1 MVIAVVVFEGTV
13 AEPDGKKGAAMDE
26 TFQTTDDGFAERV
39 RDSFDKQGIMGH
51 IGARLGEVRAGYC
64 EIELPYSDAV
74 SQQHGFFHGGVVGTI
89 ADSAGGYAAYS
100 LMGPGEGVLT
110 VEYKLNLMAPADG
123 DELIARGYVVRPGN
137 TLTVSRA
144 EVVVIK
150 NGQATACAAL
160 QQTLM
165 RIAGREDVI
174 G

>member
-1 MVIAVVVFEGTV
+1 MNTE
-13 AEPDGKKGAAMDE
+13 
-26 TFQTTDDGFAERV
+26 FQPADDAFAQRV
-39 RDSFDKQGIMGH
+39 RDSFDKQGIMAH
-51 IGARLGEVRAGYC
+51 IGARLGEVRPGYC

-100 LMGPGEGVLT
+100 LMGADDGVLT

-123 DELIARGYVVRPGN
+123 DELIDRGYVVRPGR

-144 EVVVIK
+144 DVMVVK
-150 NGQATACAAL
+150 DGQPVACAAL

-165 RIAGREDVI
+165 RIQGRGDVI